1 MTITMTMNGEDLTVE
16 AATLADLLALRLDDP
31 RPHGVAVAVNE
42 EVVPR
47 GDWSRRPLADGDV
60 VEVVTAVQGG

>member
-1 MTITMTMNGEDLTVE
+1 MTITFNGEAVALDAGTV
-16 AATLADLLALRLDDP
+16 ADLLALRLEEP

-47 GDWSRRPLADGDV
+47 AEWPRWPLSDGDV

>member
-1 MTITMTMNGEDLTVE
+1 MITLNGKPADLAGTV
-16 AATLADLLALRLDDP
+16 ADLLLARMDEP
-31 RPHGVAVAVNE
+31 RPHGVAVAVND

-47 GDWSRRPLADGDV
+47 DDWPRRQLAAGDV

>member
-1 MTITMTMNGEDLTVE
+1 MTITFNGDQVETVPGTV
-16 AATLADLLALRLDDP
+16 ANLLAARLDDP
-31 RPHGVAVAVNE
+31 CPHGVAVAVND

-47 GDWSRRPLADGDV
+47 ADWPHRALADGDV

>member
-1 MTITMTMNGEDLTVE
+1 MTIVLNGAPADT
-16 AATLADLLALRLDDP
+16 AANVAELLERHLGVAD
-31 RPHGVAVAVNE
+31 PHGVAVAVDG

-47 GDWSRRPLADGDV
+47 AQWPYRSLAVGSV

>member
-1 MTITMTMNGEDLTVE
+1 MTITCNGEPVAA
-16 AATLADLLALRLDDP
+16 AATVADLLAHRLGDRCP
-31 RPHGVAVAVNE
+31 SGVAVAVNE

-47 GDWSRRPLADGDV
+47 GAWPERRLSDGDV

>member
-1 MTITMTMNGEDLTVE
+1 MITLNGKPTDLAGTV
-16 AATLADLLALRLDDP
+16 ADLLLARMDEP
-31 RPHGVAVAVNE
+31 RPHGVAVAVND

-47 GDWSRRPLADGDV
+47 DDWPRRQLAAGDV

>member
-1 MTITMTMNGEDLTVE
+1 MTITFNGEELAVDAGTV
-16 AATLADLLALRLDDP
+16 ADLLALRLDDP

-47 GDWSRRPLADGDV
+47 DDWPRRSLADGDV

>member
-1 MTITMTMNGEDLTVE
+1 MTITFNGEALAVDADTV
-16 AATLADLLALRLDDP
+16 ADLLALRLHDP

-47 GDWSRRPLADGDV
+47 DDWPRWPLADGDV

>member
-1 MTITMTMNGEDLTVE
+1 MKLTINGEPV
-16 AATLADLLALRLDDP
+16 ATGSVSIADLLASRLADP
-31 RPHGVAVAVNE
+31 RPHGIAVAVNA

-47 GDWSRRPLADGDV
+47 DDWPRRHLADGDV

>member
-1 MTITMTMNGEDLTVE
+1 MTITFNGEVVAAA
-16 AATLADLLALRLDDP
+16 AATVADLLALRLDDRRP
-31 RPHGVAVAVNE
+31 RGVAVAVNE

-47 GDWSRRPLADGDV
+47 ADWPRWPLADGDV